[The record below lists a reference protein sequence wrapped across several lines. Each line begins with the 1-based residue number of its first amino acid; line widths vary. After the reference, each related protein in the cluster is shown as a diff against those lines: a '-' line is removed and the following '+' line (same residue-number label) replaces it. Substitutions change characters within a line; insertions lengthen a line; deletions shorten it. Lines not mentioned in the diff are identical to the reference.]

1 MLDMGD
7 FAGGLLKY
15 LRRRP
20 LPRLTIGGGFGKLS
34 KLAMGHMDLHSGRS
48 QVIWRNW
55 LRGRGTSV
63 AHRLSRAGWKPPI
76 RHTRSCG
83 SRTKPACPWPP
94 EWRRKLG
101 PGRFRC
107 WTARRRSRS
116 SSSIGRVDRRA
127 DRKGFETQ
135 VLILGGS
142 GEAADLARRL
152 APRTEFDVVTSL
164 AGRTHRPAAV
174 PGRVRTGGFGGVEG
188 LSACLDAEGVDA
200 VVDATHPYAANI
212 SRHAAQ
218 ACDALGIPR
227 VQLWRPAWPA
237 VEGDRWTEAAS
248 PDAAAEAVANTPVS
262 QTACVFLSTGARDLP
277 VFSHLRA
284 IRFLVRLVDAPRTPL
299 PLARAE
305 LIVGRGPFA
314 LGSERTLFLE
324 HGVELLVSRNSG
336 GGATYPKLVAA
347 RELPDSGDHDQA
359 ARSGG
364 RPPGRDRGTGVS
376 LADRERVAKAA
387 WEARSGDSRPGR
399 AVRVSREVWSGD
411 SGLGGGQPALRGK
424 PGRVIRGPGGV

>member
-1 MLDMGD
+1 M
-7 FAGGLLKY
+7 
-15 LRRRP
+15 RRR
-20 LPRLTIGGGFGKLS
+20 
-34 KLAMGHMDLHSGRS
+34 
-48 QVIWRNW
+48 
-55 LRGRGTSV
+55 
-63 AHRLSRAGWKPPI
+63 
-76 RHTRSCG
+76 
-83 SRTKPACPWPP
+83 
-94 EWRRKLG
+94 
-101 PGRFRC
+101 
-107 WTARRRSRS
+107 
-116 SSSIGRVDRRA
+116 
-127 DRKGFETQ
+127 

-164 AGRTHRPAAV
+164 AGRTRRPAAV

-248 PDAAAEAVANTPVS
+248 PDAAAEVVASRQVS
-262 QTACVFLSTGARDLP
+262 EAGCVFLSTGARDLP

-299 PLARAE
+299 PLARSE

-324 HGVELLVSRNSG
+324 RGVELLVSRNSG

-347 RELPDSGDHDQA
+347 RELRIPVIMIKRPDPEAGPRVETAEEVLRWLRTVSHH
-359 ARSGG
+359 
-364 RPPGRDRGTGVS
+364 GVT
-376 LADRERVAKAA
+376 
-387 WEARSGDSRPGR
+387 
-399 AVRVSREVWSGD
+399 
-411 SGLGGGQPALRGK
+411 
-424 PGRVIRGPGGV
+424 